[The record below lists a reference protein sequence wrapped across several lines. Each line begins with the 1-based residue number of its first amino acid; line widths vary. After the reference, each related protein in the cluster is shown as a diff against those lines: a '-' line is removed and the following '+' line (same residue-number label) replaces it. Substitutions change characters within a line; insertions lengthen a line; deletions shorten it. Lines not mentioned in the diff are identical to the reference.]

1 MLRLIGWSLILMG
14 ILITIISLLS
24 SDLSRSEFGGVL
36 LIGPIPIVF
45 GSTPG
50 MAFAAM
56 LLAIALML
64 ISIALWRR

>member
-14 ILITIISLLS
+14 ILITIISLIS
-24 SDLSRSEFGGVL
+24 SDLHMSEFGGVL

-56 LLAIALML
+56 LLTIALML

>member
-1 MLRLIGWSLILMG
+1 MLRLIGWSLIMIG
-14 ILITIISLLS
+14 ILITILSLLS
-24 SDLSRSEFGGVL
+24 IDRVESEFGGVL

-64 ISIALWRR
+64 ISTALWRR

>member
-1 MLRLIGWSLILMG
+1 MLRWIGLSLILMG
-14 ILITIISLLS
+14 ILITTISLLS
-24 SDLSRSEFGGVL
+24 MDLAESEFGGVL